1 MYQAQ
6 GAAVAFIPPA
16 GAGALRASFVSP
28 LQPQAFGLRLPLRHE
43 LGSDRT
49 AHARRPSVAN
59 ACGGRDAA
67 PLIYLPTPPALQ
79 ITADARGRG
88 MSPALSVYQEADR
101 YLCLDHRHEMPRHL
115 RRLGTMETPRRGSLG
130 LLSVAVSSRPMAS

>member
-49 AHARRPSVAN
+49 AHARRPSVA
-59 ACGGRDAA
+59 
-67 PLIYLPTPPALQ
+67 PPAAAATLQ
-79 ITADARGRG
+79 LPSSCQGRLRYK
-88 MSPALSVYQEADR
+88 SPRTPGAEESF
-101 YLCLDHRHEMPRHL
+101 RH
-115 RRLGTMETPRRGSLG
+115 
-130 LLSVAVSSRPMAS
+130 